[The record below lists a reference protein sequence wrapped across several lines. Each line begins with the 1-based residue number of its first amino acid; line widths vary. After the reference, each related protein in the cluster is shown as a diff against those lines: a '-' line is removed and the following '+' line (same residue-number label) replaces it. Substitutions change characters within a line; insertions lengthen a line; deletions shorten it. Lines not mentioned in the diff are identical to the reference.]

1 MAAARLEKEKEK
13 EGSAA
18 TAASPDKEIA
28 ANNAESSGGAP
39 PVIIRQRSMTP
50 RSKRENNHRLSYIDN
65 EIRFLDAEQQE
76 IDRQAA
82 ILDKR
87 LRYRVHFPSAWHYLS
102 VYFVTRTVPGSGKA
116 VPVPMSFQ
124 RFIMYIVRYTVIYY
138 LVTGIHLIV

>member
-1 MAAARLEKEKEK
+1 MFLMVFISYCVSPPALSKYRQKAKDLMAAARLEKEKEK
-13 EGSAA
+13 EEAA
-18 TAASPDKEIA
+18 TATTASPDKETA
-28 ANNAESSGGAP
+28 ANTAESSGGGAP

-87 LRYRVHFPSAWHYLS
+87 LRY
-102 VYFVTRTVPGSGKA
+102 TD
-116 VPVPMSFQ
+116 
-124 RFIMYIVRYTVIYY
+124 INID
-138 LVTGIHLIV
+138 

>member
-13 EGSAA
+13 EEAK
-18 TAASPDKEIA
+18 AASPDKEIA
-28 ANNAESSGGAP
+28 ANTGESSGGPP

-50 RSKRENNHRLSYIDN
+50 RSKRENNRLSYIDN

-87 LRYRVHFPSAWHYLS
+87 LRYRTSYQPEIIC
-102 VYFVTRTVPGSGKA
+102 RP
-116 VPVPMSFQ
+116 
-124 RFIMYIVRYTVIYY
+124 IYY
-138 LVTGIHLIV
+138 SGLRGTGSRKGISDVVSTL

>member
-18 TAASPDKEIA
+18 TTATSPDKEMA
-28 ANNAESSGGAP
+28 ANTAESSGGGAP

-87 LRYRVHFPSAWHYLS
+87 LRYRVHCTLGDNDFNN
-102 VYFVTRTVPGSGKA
+102 
-116 VPVPMSFQ
+116 
-124 RFIMYIVRYTVIYY
+124 
-138 LVTGIHLIV
+138 LVMQTL

>member
-13 EGSAA
+13 EEAA
-18 TAASPDKEIA
+18 TTASPDKEIA
-28 ANNAESSGGAP
+28 ANTAESSGSGAP

-50 RSKRENNHRLSYIDN
+50 RSKRENNRLSYIDN

-87 LRYRVHFPSAWHYLS
+87 LRYRVHSSHQ
-102 VYFVTRTVPGSGKA
+102 PGITCR
-116 VPVPMSFQ
+116 P
-124 RFIMYIVRYTVIYY
+124 IY
-138 LVTGIHLIV
+138 

>member
-13 EGSAA
+13 EEAA
-18 TAASPDKEIA
+18 TAASPDKETA
-28 ANNAESSGGAP
+28 ANTAESSGGAP

-87 LRYRVHFPSAWHYLS
+87 LRYRAHGIVGLFI
-102 VYFVTRTVPGSGKA
+102 TV
-116 VPVPMSFQ
+116 
-124 RFIMYIVRYTVIYY
+124 
-138 LVTGIHLIV
+138 L

>member
-1 MAAARLEKEKEK
+1 MVFVSCCVSPPALSKYRQKAKDLMAAARLEKEKEK
-13 EGSAA
+13 EEAA
-18 TAASPDKEIA
+18 AASPDKETA
-28 ANNAESSGGAP
+28 ANTAESSGGGAP

-87 LRYRVHFPSAWHYLS
+87 LR
-102 VYFVTRTVPGSGKA
+102 
-116 VPVPMSFQ
+116 
-124 RFIMYIVRYTVIYY
+124 
-138 LVTGIHLIV
+138 